1 MTPELIQGKRNQNE
15 GGDSEDEDQHTPSQ
29 VSKFPKCENEN
40 ADDLILTPPQ
50 LTSKKDL

>member
-15 GGDSEDEDQHTPSQ
+15 GDSKDEDQHTPSQ